1 MECVKIDKELERSRI
16 KVGPEIDQNV
26 AGMKAGRAR
35 VREIF
40 EGRSE
45 IDPYQGRTTGDMLRW
60 GTKKASI
67 ILAPQKPSYTY

>member
-45 IDPYQGRTTGDMLRW
+45 IDPYQGPTGDVLRW

-67 ILAPQKPSYTY
+67 ILAVQKPRYTY